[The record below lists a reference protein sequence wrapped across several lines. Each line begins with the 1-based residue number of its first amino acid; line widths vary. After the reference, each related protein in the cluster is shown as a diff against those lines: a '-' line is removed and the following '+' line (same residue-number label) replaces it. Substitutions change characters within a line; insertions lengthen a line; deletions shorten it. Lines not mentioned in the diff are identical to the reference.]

1 MPSVLHA
8 ITHPSVSVTRV
19 DLSKMVEVR
28 IMKFSLYGSPPS
40 LQFLWDK
47 FHPEI
52 LMESPDTNNV
62 DKLQTEND

>member
-1 MPSVLHA
+1 
-8 ITHPSVSVTRV
+8 
-19 DLSKMVEVR
+19 MVA
-28 IMKFSLYGSPPS
+28 PPS

-62 DKLQTEND
+62 DKLQTENDWGELYRFSGKQTGHSASDSE